1 MMQSVK
7 KLLKQYSKSNEGNFA
22 LMAAIF
28 IFVIVLVV
36 AVAIDTA
43 RLTQASTKLK
53 DLTDNAAFAAAEGQN
68 RSLSEREAIFEEMM
82 RIGIENSPELSV
94 MYDYNLTYDAN
105 NDADVLTATSRAEAK
120 LIFPMTKGNGKFVS
134 ALSEVTAG
142 REQVE
147 VALVLD
153 ISNSMNGSKIIEL
166 RNAATSF
173 VQTLMG
179 NQGIK
184 DRVKIAIIPYGGSV
198 RLPNDLNFMLNQPA
212 PTQHWIGN
220 QWNGCLSITPFDYKT
235 GITPQD
241 RLDFLPDFTAFA
253 QQNSWCP
260 PAGNEMIGLSDNET
274 TLIDKIAGLT
284 LSDGTATD
292 IGTAWGLAAL
302 DPRWRG
308 QIQGM
313 THGSPRNFNA
323 RTLKIMIVMT
333 DGGITGQRY
342 PTINELASGPPP
354 VHTSNE
360 ISTGD
365 EAHNG
370 YEDICDLIK
379 TKNIETHT
387 ISFDLNNDQFRVDRL
402 QYCGTSA
409 AHNHE
414 ADLGQLTT
422 TFENIAA
429 SIQSLRLSR

>member
-22 LMAAIF
+22 LIAAIF

-82 RIGIENSPELSV
+82 RIGIENSSELSV
-94 MYDYNLTYDAN
+94 MYDYDLTYDAN
-105 NDADVLTATSRAEAK
+105 NAADVLTATSRAEAK
-120 LIFPMTKGNGKFVS
+120 LFFPMTRGNGKFVS

-153 ISNSMNGSKIIEL
+153 ISNSMDGPKIVEL
-166 RNAATSF
+166 QNAATSF

-179 NQGIK
+179 NQDIEG
-184 DRVKIAIIPYGGSV
+184 RVSIAIIPYGGSV
-198 RLPNDLNFMLNQPA
+198 RLPSDLNFMLNQPA

-220 QWNGCLSITPFDYKT
+220 QWNGCLSTSPFDYKT

-241 RLDFLPDFTAFA
+241 RLAFLPDFTSFA
-253 QQNSWCP
+253 EQNGWCP

-323 RTLKIMIVMT
+323 RTKKIMIVMT

-342 PTINELASGPPP
+342 PTVSELASGTTP

-360 ISTGD
+360 ISTGV
-365 EAHNG
+365 EAHKG
-370 YEDICDLIK
+370 YEDICDLIR
-379 TKNIETHT
+379 TRDIETHT
-387 ISFDLNNDQFRVDRL
+387 ISFDLSGDPLRVERL

>member
-22 LMAAIF
+22 MMAAIF
-28 IFVIVLVV
+28 IFMLVLAV
-36 AVAIDTA
+36 AVAIDA
-43 RLTQASTKLK
+43 SRLVQASTKLK
-53 DLTDNAAFAAAEGQN
+53 GLTDNAALAAAEGQN
-68 RSLSEREAIFEEMM
+68 RPLSEREEIFEEMM
-82 RIGIENSPELSV
+82 RIGIENSPELSA
-94 MYDYNLTYDAN
+94 MYDYDLTYDTN
-105 NDADVLTATSRAEAK
+105 NDAEVLTVTSRAEAK
-120 LIFPMTKGNGKFVS
+120 LFFPMTRGNGKFVS

-142 REQVE
+142 RERVE

-153 ISNSMNGSKIIEL
+153 ISNSMDGPKIVEL
-166 RNAATSF
+166 QNAATSF
-173 VQTLMG
+173 VQILMG

-220 QWNGCLSITPFDYKT
+220 QWNGCLSITPFDYNT
-235 GITPQD
+235 GITPQH

-253 QQNSWCP
+253 QQNNWCP
-260 PAGNEMIGLSDNET
+260 RAGNEMIGLSNNET
-274 TLIDKIAGLT
+274 TLLNSIAGLT

-308 QIQGM
+308 QMQGV
-313 THGSPRNFNA
+313 TQGSPRNFNA
-323 RTLKIMIVMT
+323 RTIKIMIVMT

-342 PTINELASGPPP
+342 PTVSELASGPPP

-370 YEDICDLIK
+370 YEDICDLIRLR
-379 TKNIETHT
+379 NIETHT

-402 QYCGTSA
+402 QYCGTSV

-422 TFENIAA
+422 TFQNIAT
-429 SIQSLRLSR
+429 SITGLRLSQ

>member
-22 LMAAIF
+22 MMAAIF
-28 IFVIVLVV
+28 IFMLVLAV
-36 AVAIDTA
+36 AVAIDA
-43 RLTQASTKLK
+43 SRLVQASTKLK
-53 DLTDNAAFAAAEGQN
+53 GLTDNAALAAAEGQN
-68 RSLSEREAIFEEMM
+68 RPLSEREEIFEEMM
-82 RIGIENSPELSV
+82 RIGIENSPELSA
-94 MYDYNLTYDAN
+94 MYDYDLTYDTN
-105 NDADVLTATSRAEAK
+105 NDAEVLTVTARAEAK
-120 LIFPMTKGNGKFVS
+120 LFFPITRGNGKFVS

-142 REQVE
+142 REHVE

-179 NQGIK
+179 NQDIE
-184 DRVKIAIIPYGGSV
+184 DRVSIAIIPYGGSV
-198 RLPNDLNFMLNQPA
+198 RLPSDLNFMLNQPA

-220 QWNGCLSITPFDYKT
+220 QWNGCLSTSPFDYKT
-235 GITPQD
+235 GITPHD
-241 RLDFLPDFTAFA
+241 RLAFLPDFTSFA
-253 QQNSWCP
+253 EQNGWCP

-274 TLIDKIAGLT
+274 TLIDKIAGLI

-323 RTLKIMIVMT
+323 RTKKIMIVMT

-342 PTINELASGPPP
+342 PTVNELASGTTP

-360 ISTGD
+360 ISTGA
-365 EAHNG
+365 EAHKG
-370 YEDICDLIK
+370 YEDICDLIR
-379 TKNIETHT
+379 TRDIETHT
-387 ISFDLNNDQFRVDRL
+387 ISFDLSGDPLRVERL